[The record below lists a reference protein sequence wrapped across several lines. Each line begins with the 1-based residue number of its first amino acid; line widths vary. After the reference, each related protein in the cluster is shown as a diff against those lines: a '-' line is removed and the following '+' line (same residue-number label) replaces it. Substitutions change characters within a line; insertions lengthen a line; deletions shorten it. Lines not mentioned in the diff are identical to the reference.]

1 MSEGK
6 NVLECP
12 MNLSSPSD
20 LGLPAADE
28 MAKSGMIDCLFLAL
42 IPVSATFGT
51 KVPQI
56 VYF

>member
-1 MSEGK
+1 MDVQFFDATTDKEMHFKLKTGSARIEGK

-28 MAKSGMIDCLFLAL
+28 MAMSGMIC
-42 IPVSATFGT
+42 
-51 KVPQI
+51 
-56 VYF
+56 